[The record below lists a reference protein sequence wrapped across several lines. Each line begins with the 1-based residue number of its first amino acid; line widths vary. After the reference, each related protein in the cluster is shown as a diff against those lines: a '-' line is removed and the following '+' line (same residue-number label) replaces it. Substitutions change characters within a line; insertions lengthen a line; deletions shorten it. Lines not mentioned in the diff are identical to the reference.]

1 LIATIVEAMEQMGIP
16 NIQDKLIAY
25 RGIQTMTILV
35 QMDGWSK
42 DELMELREFVT
53 DRRFDLVW
61 SPDLK
66 ENETNLY
73 NRIPQSYY
81 YMMVRDLFNTKDRA
95 SYYRNYPYAIAPAT
109 DDKPFFFHFFTWKQ
123 TPELMATLGKVWQPF
138 GGSGYFILLALL
150 FLVAMLSLFL
160 ILIPLYF
167 SDRSRIDFMTKGK
180 RVFGLRIFAYF
191 GLIGLAFL
199 FVEIPLI
206 QRWIL
211 LLGQSTYAFTIVVST
226 LLVSSS
232 LGSMMVRQKWLADK
246 YVLGAVVLWVILTP
260 ILIFRIANIGMKLSF
275 ELRILIAIITLIPL
289 GFFMGFPF
297 PLGLKQV
304 ERKSPEW
311 VPWIWG
317 INGCASVISSVLAAI
332 LAISFGFSVVLLL
345 GGIMYLGALLM
356 LPSERNETYKT

>member
-1 LIATIVEAMEQMGIP
+1 
-16 NIQDKLIAY
+16 
-25 RGIQTMTILV
+25 
-35 QMDGWSK
+35 
-42 DELMELREFVT
+42 
-53 DRRFDLVW
+53 
-61 SPDLK
+61 
-66 ENETNLY
+66 
-73 NRIPQSYY
+73 
-81 YMMVRDLFNTKDRA
+81 
-95 SYYRNYPYAIAPAT
+95 
-109 DDKPFFFHFFTWKQ
+109 
-123 TPELMATLGKVWQPF
+123 
-138 GGSGYFILLALL
+138 
-150 FLVAMLSLFL
+150 
-160 ILIPLYF
+160 
-167 SDRSRIDFMTKGK
+167 MTKGK

-311 VPWIWG
+311 IPWIWG